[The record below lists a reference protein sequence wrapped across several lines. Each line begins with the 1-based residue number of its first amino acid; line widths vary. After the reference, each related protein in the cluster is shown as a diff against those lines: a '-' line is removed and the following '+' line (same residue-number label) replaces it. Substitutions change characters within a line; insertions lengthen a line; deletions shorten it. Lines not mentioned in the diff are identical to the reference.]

1 MAKSVTISNLAAEIV
16 QAVKEYTE
24 DVAEAI
30 EKELNETSKNVLQDV
45 IDHSP
50 EKSGEYKKGWR
61 RTKSETDSGEVRY
74 IIHQKKKPQLVHLL
88 EFGHAKADGGRVEA
102 KPTNG
107 GHIRPAYERHVPAMY
122 ERIKRI
128 IERGGKP

>member
-24 DVAEAI
+24 DVAEAVAQ
-30 EKELNETSKNVLQDV
+30 EVDATSKAVLDDIQAA
-45 IDHSP
+45 SP
-50 EKSGEYKKGWR
+50 VKSGEYKKGWR
-61 RTKSETDSGEVRY
+61 RTESETGSGRIRY

-88 EFGHAKADGGRVEA
+88 ELGHAKRDGGRVEG
-102 KPTNG
+102 KP
-107 GHIRPAYERHVPAMY
+107 HLRPAYDRHVPQMV

-128 IERGGKP
+128 IRNGGRA

>member
-24 DVAEAI
+24 DVAEAVAQ
-30 EKELNETSKNVLQDV
+30 EVDATSKAVLD
-45 IDHSP
+45 DTKAASP
-50 EKSGEYKKGWR
+50 VKSGEYKKGWR
-61 RTKSETDSGEVRY
+61 RTESETGSGGVRY

-128 IERGGKP
+128 IKGGGK